1 MNAKADELRALSRSW
16 ALVADLWERI
26 GDVVESTNATAV
38 SCEARAWANELDLN
52 QSELPRCICCGQP
65 VIARC
70 LGYTDGGWAGVCEAA
85 YHDHF
90 VGPVETSADKAL
102 AAYAKL
108 AAAVKAYGVKP

>member
-1 MNAKADELRALSRSW
+1 MNAKVERLRALLEMLKQEAEIIARTIP
-16 ALVADLWERI
+16 ALGTVLADLDSPPE
-26 GDVVESTNATAV
+26 
-38 SCEARAWANELDLN
+38 
-52 QSELPRCICCGQP
+52 PPKCICCGQP

-102 AAYAKL
+102 AAYGKL
-108 AAAVKAYGVKP
+108 ADAIKAYGVER